1 MARYDNL
8 FGDPNPLMLQKD
20 QQMLLYE
27 WQSETFEECVDM
39 YKPREEADFSDLDPQ
54 WNSTDESIQRHLYN
68 NPQLFDLLTD
78 EQKQN
83 ETFVNAYRAGIF
95 SQSNHSNNG
104 QWLSGDRVVGTY
116 WYNPECTKFYS
127 IEGYQMAM
135 ENLLRSPCNHTVMDY
150 SGKAPRSSEKVPAE
164 LVYISTM
171 REQHPE
177 LARELDKAERRAF
190 ERVYPEL
197 AETIYHGLHEDG
209 RVNPYWA
216 DVLDE
221 RVGEFLE
228 QKMNPTTITTDSQI
242 FNNCNVFLLT
252 EDQRRVLAQGQSNQ
266 SYQRAEVVASLA
278 SPTNREPYKTAA
290 DVVAALRE
298 IETKTPLGERAEA
311 TALVWGNLSNELR
324 NNADEML
331 TLIDMYPGAIF
342 EADKSL
348 LTSEYLEQA
357 IMKNPHVYDV
367 LPQFLQASDPVI
379 NIYRESLLS
388 QNDWPQ
394 HTLNNYGPGYYV
406 QPFAPN
412 PDCPPEKLYSVE
424 GYRDAFS
431 KLLTYHN
438 MSIYEGGHMP
448 DYKRELGAALTYIAN
463 AREMFPELAR
473 EFDNAEREAFNSV
486 REALVERYAI
496 PGSDLRDICAFLDQR
511 GLDSQ
516 EFKNDVHFLMCQ
528 NIGAEVYRCS
538 FEENYSIETVEAV
551 FALMQEVPYSE
562 ISEHFSLEDFW
573 GQCGRVSVDDPLLA
587 ETLERLTAG
596 NTQTAEFIEQ
606 YVEEGKGFGLAQS
619 EFTQTDD

>member
-1 MARYDNL
+1 MTTYNNL
-8 FGDPNPLMLQKD
+8 FGNFNPLVLDKEQRELLHELQSD
-20 QQMLLYE
+20 
-27 WQSETFEECVDM
+27 TFDGCLED
-39 YKPREEADFSDLDPQ
+39 YKPKQLADFPDLDPQ
-54 WNSTDESIQRHLYN
+54 WNSSPESIQRHLYE
-68 NPQLFDLLTD
+68 NPRLYDLLTE
-78 EQKQN
+78 EQKSN
-83 ETFVNAYRAGIF
+83 DMFVHAYRAGIF
-95 SQSNHSNNG
+95 NQVN
-104 QWLSGDRVVGTY
+104 GDRSGTYLSNDGKMAATY
-116 WYNPECTKFYS
+116 WYNPDCTKFYS
-127 IEGYQMAM
+127 VEGYQAAVEATLMSPT
-135 ENLLRSPCNHTVMDY
+135 NLSLPSRTHGILEYEV
-150 SGKAPRSSEKVPAE
+150 VPAE
-164 LVYISTM
+164 VVYIATM

-197 AETIYHGLHEDG
+197 AETIYHGLREDG
-209 RVNPYWA
+209 RVNPHWA
-216 DVLDE
+216 DILDE

-242 FNNCNVFLLT
+242 FDNCNVFLLT

-266 SYQRAEVVASLA
+266 SYQRAEVVVSLA

-298 IETKTPLGERAEA
+298 IEAKTPLGERAEA

-324 NNADEML
+324 NNAAEML
-331 TLIDMYPGAIF
+331 ILIDMYPGAIF

-367 LPQFLQASDPVI
+367 LPQFLQTSDPVI

-394 HTLNNYGPGYYV
+394 HTLNDYGPGYYV

-412 PDCPPEKLYSVE
+412 PDCPPEKLYSIE
-424 GYRDAFS
+424 GYRDAFE

-496 PGSDLRDICAFLDQR
+496 PGSDLKDICAFLDQR

-606 YVEEGKGFGLAQS
+606 HVEEGRGFGLAQS